1 MKILMLTNTFTPYIG
16 GVANSV
22 TWLAESLRAAGHRV
36 LIIAPEFDGAPEDET
51 DVLRIPALQ
60 RFGGGDF
67 SVPIPLSRSLDDALD
82 AFQPDIVHSHHPFLL
97 GDTALRI
104 SATRNLPIVYT
115 YHTRYEL
122 YGHYVAQDSPV
133 LKRLVLSLALGYCD
147 LCDAVIA
154 PSQSIARFLT
164 ENGVK
169 TPVTVVPTGIDA
181 ARFDNGDGKRMR
193 SSNNI
198 PSDAFVVGHVGR
210 LAPEKNLE
218 YLTEAVK
225 QFLTSH
231 AGAHFL
237 VAGSGEAMSY
247 IQDTLTEAG
256 LGNRVHLAGAL
267 TGPDLADA
275 YAAMDVFAFSSHSET
290 QGLVLVEAMAAGIP
304 VVALDAPGA
313 REVVADARNGRLLPA
328 NSSAD
333 HFAHALHWVT
343 DRSVAERKTLRD
355 AAVQTSTRFSKEA
368 TTQMALALYA
378 STLEAH
384 RVARAGNDNSWQ
396 AAKRGFGEEY
406 KIFRNL
412 AHAIGEA
419 VLATAP

>member
-22 TWLAESLRAAGHRV
+22 TWLAESLRAVGHRV

-51 DVLRIPALQ
+51 GVLRIPALQ
-60 RFGGGDF
+60 RFGGSDF
-67 SVPIPLSRSLDDALD
+67 SVPIPLSRPLDEALD
-82 AFQPDIVHSHHPFLL
+82 VFQPDIVHSHHPFLL
-97 GDTALRI
+97 GDTALRV
-104 SATRNLPIVYT
+104 SATRNLPIIYT

-122 YGHYVAQDSPV
+122 YGHYVSQDSPV

-154 PSQSIARFLT
+154 PSQSIAQFLT
-164 ENGVK
+164 EHGVK

-181 ARFDNGDGKRMR
+181 TRFDHGDRKRLR
-193 SSNNI
+193 SASGI

-237 VAGSGEAMSY
+237 VVGCGETMTH
-247 IQDTLTEAG
+247 IQDTLTGAG
-256 LGNRVHLAGAL
+256 LGGRVHLVGAL
-267 TGPDLADA
+267 TGTELADA

-313 REVVADARNGRLLPA
+313 REVVIDSRNGRLPPA
-328 NSSAD
+328 NSPAD
-333 HFAHALHWVT
+333 HFAHAIQWVA
-343 DRSVAERKTLRD
+343 DRTVAERTTLRE
-355 AAVQTSTRFSKEA
+355 AAIQTSKCFSRDA
-368 TTQMALALYA
+368 TTKMALTLYA
-378 STLEAH
+378 SVLETH
-384 RVARAGNDNSWQ
+384 RAARASKDNNWQ
-396 AAKRGFGEEY
+396 AAKRGLDEEY
-406 KIFRNL
+406 KILRNL
-412 AHAIGEA
+412 AHAIGDA
-419 VLATAP
+419 VLG

>member
-1 MKILMLTNTFTPYIG
+1 MKILMLTNTFTPHIG

-22 TWLAESLRAAGHRV
+22 TWLAENLRAAGHRV
-36 LIIAPEFDGAPEDET
+36 LIIAPEFSGAPQDET

-60 RFGGGDF
+60 RFGGSDF
-67 SVPIPLSRSLDDALD
+67 SVPIPLSRSLDEALD

-97 GDTALRI
+97 GDTALRV
-104 SATRNLPIVYT
+104 SATRDLPIVYT

-154 PSQSIARFLT
+154 PSQSMAQFLT
-164 ENGVK
+164 EHGVK

-181 ARFDNGDGKRMR
+181 SQFDHGDGKRLR
-193 SSNNI
+193 SASGI

-231 AGAHFL
+231 ASAHFL
-237 VAGSGEAMSY
+237 VVGCGETMAH
-247 IQDTLTEAG
+247 IQDTLTGAG
-256 LGNRVHLAGAL
+256 LGTRIHLVGAL
-267 TGPDLADA
+267 TGAELADA

-313 REVVADARNGRLLPA
+313 RDVVSDSRNGRLLAA
-328 NSSAD
+328 NSPAD
-333 HFAHALHWVT
+333 HFAHALHWVDGRT
-343 DRSVAERKTLRD
+343 VAERKTLRK
-355 AAVQTSTRFSKEA
+355 AAIQTSKRFSKDA
-368 TTQMALALYA
+368 TTEMALTLYA
-378 STLEAH
+378 TTLETH
-384 RVARAGNDNSWQ
+384 RAARVGKDNNWQ
-396 AAKRGFGEEY
+396 AAKRGLGEEY
-406 KIFRNL
+406 KILRNL
-412 AHAIGEA
+412 AHAIGDA
-419 VLATAP
+419 VLAPAP